1 MRTFIREPTYRW
13 LSIKLPAAVVL
24 VTWLSGALADSL
36 VRNEAL
42 AAGIVAVVAG
52 LTARLLVSRRFG
64 RIDEDALSSSA
75 PGSRE

>member
-1 MRTFIREPTYRW
+1 MRTFVREATYRW

-24 VTWLSGALADSL
+24 VTGLSDALANSL

-64 RIDEDALSSSA
+64 RIDEDALSSPA